1 MIRQE
6 NVAVCT
12 SGRIEERNDM
22 KTRTFYY
29 GWIIVGIAF
38 LSMVFWF
45 GIRSVFSVF
54 YAELLEEFAWSRGGA
69 AGVQATALITYT
81 VMAPIIG
88 TLIDRLGPRRVIV
101 PGIIILSLGLL
112 LCSLIQTLAQFYL
125 FFGVIA
131 AIGLTSIAIVAYSA
145 ILSHWFERK
154 RGLASGIALSGMG
167 MGTFLLVPT
176 TQYFITLSGWRL
188 AFIIIA
194 VISLAVLLTINGI
207 FLRHKPQELGLY
219 PDGMSQDEWAQ
230 YRKHSMEQYGWSNRD
245 WTLTEAMRT
254 DRFWYL
260 CIFFFLTI
268 FIIYAVLTHHV
279 RFLIDL
285 GIAPATAAFVF
296 SIIGISSGISRI
308 FWGWLSDHIGREI
321 TFTLGALCMILGTL
335 CMMALAWAVNDQ
347 LLYAFAF
354 LFGIGWGVNAPIF
367 MSSTADL
374 FQGKS
379 FGLIYGIMEGVLGI
393 GAALGAWFP
402 GFIFDR
408 TESYQSAFGLAI
420 GTTILAC
427 LFIWL
432 AAPRKARH
440 NN

>member
-1 MIRQE
+1 MKIR
-6 NVAVCT
+6 T
-12 SGRIEERNDM
+12 L
-22 KTRTFYY
+22 YY

-81 VMAPIIG
+81 IMAPVIG
-88 TLIDRLGPRRVIV
+88 TLIDRFGPRRVIV
-101 PGIIILSLGLL
+101 PGIIILSLGLF

-131 AIGLTSIAIVAYSA
+131 AIGLTSIAIVSYSA

-167 MGTFLLVPT
+167 MGTFLLVPM

-188 AFIIIA
+188 TFVIIA
-194 VISLAVLLTINGI
+194 GLSLAVLLIINGI

-219 PDGMSQDEWAQ
+219 PDGMSGNEWAE
-230 YRKHSMEQYGWSNRD
+230 YRKRSMEQSGWSNRD

-260 CIFFFLTI
+260 LIFFFLTI

-279 RFLIDL
+279 RFLIDQ
-285 GIAPATAAFVF
+285 GIDAATAAFVF

-321 TFTLGALCMILGTL
+321 TFTLGAFCMILGTL
-335 CMMALAWAVNDQ
+335 CMMALDMAVNAQ
-347 LLYAFAF
+347 LLYAFAL

-367 MSSTADL
+367 MSSAADL

-402 GFIFDR
+402 GFVFDR
-408 TESYQSAFGLAI
+408 TESYQWAFGIAI
-420 GTTILAC
+420 GTTVLAC

-432 AAPRKARH
+432 AAPRKVRH
-440 NN
+440 TNQRGS

>member
-1 MIRQE
+1 MTVWYR
-6 NVAVCT
+6 
-12 SGRIEERNDM
+12 RNAGKGTDM
-22 KTRTFYY
+22 RRGTFYY
-29 GWIIVGIAF
+29 GWVIVGVAF
-38 LSMVFWF
+38 VSMVFWF

-81 VMAPIIG
+81 IMAPVIG

-101 PGIIILSLGLL
+101 PGIIILSLGLF
-112 LCSLIQTLAQFYL
+112 LCSLIQTLTHFYL

-131 AIGLTSIAIVAYSA
+131 AIGLTSIAIVSYSA

-167 MGTFLLVPT
+167 MGTFLLVPV

-188 AFIIIA
+188 AFVIIA
-194 VISLAVLLTINGI
+194 GLSLAVLLIINGI

-219 PDGMSQDEWAQ
+219 PDGMNSREWAE
-230 YRKHSMEQYGWSNRD
+230 YRARDTERSDWSNRE
-245 WTLTEAMRT
+245 WTLLQAMKT

-260 CIFFFLTI
+260 IAFFFLTI

-279 RFLIDL
+279 RFLIDQ
-285 GIAPATAAFVF
+285 GVEPARAAFIF
-296 SIIGISSGISRI
+296 SIIGISSGVSRI
-308 FWGWLSDHIGREI
+308 FWGWLSDHIGREL
-321 TFTLGALCMILGTL
+321 TFTLGALCMITGTL
-335 CMMALAWAVNDQ
+335 CLMALGVIVNNQ
-347 LLYAFAF
+347 FLYAFAL

-367 MSSTADL
+367 VSSTADL

-379 FGLIYGIMEGVLGI
+379 FGLIYGIMEGMLGI

-408 TESYQSAFGLAI
+408 TESYQWAFGLAI

-427 LFIWL
+427 ILIWL
-432 AAPRKARH
+432 AAPRKVRH
-440 NN
+440 HNQ